1 MVIQAPSLANVNFLD
16 MGNTIRELTDNGVSF
31 FHIDIMDGHY
41 VPNLCFPPSI
51 VRDLK
56 KCYPN
61 VTAEVHMM
69 VDRPLDYV
77 ETLKKYGADWV
88 SFHLDSTRFVRRT
101 LGAIRELG
109 MKAGVV
115 INPSQP
121 VASLIPVLPWLD
133 YVVFM
138 SVEPGFSGQKFMPG
152 SMERLE
158 ELCCLRMEQGYDF
171 KILIDGGVD
180 YEVGLQAAKLGADI
194 LVTGI
199 YMVFEQPDGIA
210 GACRRFEETFG
221 KQQNLI

>member
-1 MVIQAPSLANVNFLD
+1 MVINAPSLANVSFLD
-16 MGNTIRELTDNGVSF
+16 MGNAVKELTESGVSF

-41 VPNLCFPPSI
+41 VPNLCFPPSL
-51 VRDLK
+51 VRDIK
-56 KCYPN
+56 QKYPK

-69 VDRPLDYV
+69 VDNPMDYV
-77 ETLKKYGADWV
+77 KILKEYGADWV

-121 VASLIPVLPWLD
+121 IELLKPVLPWLD

-138 SVEPGFSGQKFMPG
+138 SVEPGFSGQRFMPG

-158 ELCCLRMEQGYDF
+158 ELCRLRAETGLDF
-171 KILIDGGVD
+171 KILIDGGVS
-180 YEVGLQAAKLGADI
+180 YEVGLQAARLGADI

-199 YMVFEQPDGIA
+199 YMIFQQPDGLA
-210 GACRRFEETFG
+210 GACRRFEETFRS
-221 KQQNLI
+221 LSE